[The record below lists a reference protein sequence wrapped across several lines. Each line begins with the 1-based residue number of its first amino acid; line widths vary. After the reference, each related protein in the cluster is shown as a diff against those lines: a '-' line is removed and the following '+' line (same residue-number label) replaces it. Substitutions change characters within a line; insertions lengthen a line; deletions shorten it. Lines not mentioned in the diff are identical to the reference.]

1 MTMRLSMA
9 AGRTSFVIL
18 WAVFFSQSVF
28 GAETSL
34 FRLESGLNELV
45 YQLSR
50 SVVTVESSISVNS
63 PQLPGQSNETMQ
75 SLISSGIIYD
85 LLGHILVAAPAVT
98 GRDQI
103 LVRFEEE
110 VIPARVRGIDY
121 QTGLAVIHINRR
133 IGIPATFSDREGCAG
148 QMVIA
153 MGNCYGVRACPLL
166 GFCAGFRPD
175 GTVQFSSAITPGTVG
190 GGVFDLNGNLVGLII
205 GGIGSRERP
214 QAGLAVPACRISEI
228 VPHLLMQG
236 DRQVG
241 YAGLSTADIHIS
253 PPIRLTQP
261 NLLAST
267 NNEGGSVISQGVM
280 ITGVVPS
287 SPAARSG
294 LREKDLLLS
303 MDGIPL
309 RSALDLR
316 NRVRQAYPGT
326 VIELQVLRNE
336 TPFGVRLKIGSQ
348 PVDSMPDRVA
358 SLLSDETELLSD
370 DSLRR
375 ELESLQRALRRLEL
389 QLQLRQ
395 RR

>member
-1 MTMRLSMA
+1 M
-9 AGRTSFVIL
+9 IL

-28 GAETSL
+28 GVDTSL

-45 YQLSR
+45 FQLSR
-50 SVVTVESSISVNS
+50 SVVTVESSVSVKS

-85 LLGHILVAAPAVT
+85 LLGHILVAAPAVS

-110 VIPARVRGIDY
+110 AIPARVRGIDY
-121 QTGLAVIHINRR
+121 QTGLAVIYINRR
-133 IGIPATFSDREGCAG
+133 IGIPATLSDREGCAG

-153 MGNCYGVRACPLL
+153 MGNCYGVRACPSL

-190 GGVFDLNGNLVGLII
+190 GGVFDLTGNLVGLII

-214 QAGLAVPACRISEI
+214 QAGLAIPARRISEI
-228 VPHLLMQG
+228 VRHLLMQG
-236 DRQVG
+236 DLPVG
-241 YAGLSTADIHIS
+241 YAGITTTDIQIS
-253 PPIRLTQP
+253 PPLRLAP
-261 NLLAST
+261 SNLLVGT
-267 NNEGGSVISQGVM
+267 NTGGGSVINRGVM
-280 ITGVVPS
+280 VTRVVAS
-287 SPAARSG
+287 SPAARAG

-303 MDGIPL
+303 LDGLPL

-316 NRVRQAYPGT
+316 NRVRQALPGT
-326 VIELQVLRNE
+326 VVDLRVLRNE
-336 TPFGVRLKIGSQ
+336 TPFSVRLKIGSQ
-348 PVDSMPDRVA
+348 PVNSVPDQLA
-358 SLLSDETELLSD
+358 PLLPGETELLSD